1 MFMPDSLT
9 VYKERLCVLAWK
21 MHKNVGQPN
30 PLALNRSEEAFRL
43 LIHTFL

>member
-1 MFMPDSLT
+1 MPDSLT
-9 VYKERLCVLAWK
+9 VYKEQSYVSAWK

-30 PLALNRSEEAFRL
+30 LLALNRSDEAFRL